1 MAETTQT
8 TADPPH
14 TLLAA
19 LGHLGP
25 GIVLASSIVGSGELV
40 ATTRTGAEAGFVLL
54 WLILIGC
61 VIKVAA
67 QVEIGRATLT
77 WGRTPLDA
85 FDRVPGPRFAG
96 RGWIYWAWAVMTVL
110 VLVQQGGILSGV
122 AQTLAAGL
130 PVTAAGRE
138 WTRVHD
144 EAARD
149 RVLAAAARRQ
159 GDTARAEALDARLA
173 ELEVEKR
180 KLAPPADETLWAVVT
195 GVVTAAL
202 LGVGR
207 YRLIERVSIIL
218 VGTFTLVT
226 LLALL
231 LLQFDP
237 AWAISRKEFAEGFA
251 FRLPEARQG
260 FSPLLTALS
269 TFGIIGVGA
278 SELMVYPYWCL
289 EKGYGVSV
297 GPRDDSDAW
306 ARRAR
311 GWLRVMQL
319 DAWASMVVYTAV
331 TVAFYLL
338 GASTLG
344 RLGLLP
350 EGSETVRTLG
360 AMYAPVFGS
369 WANGAFLV
377 GAFAVL
383 YSTLFVAAAGMAR
396 MVVDGLILAG
406 ILPGDPESRVRWN
419 RRLSVAWPLVALV
432 LALAIR
438 APVAMVLASGMAQS
452 VMLAALGV
460 AVLWFRWRALDP
472 RLRPGRAWDALLVVS
487 SVGFVLIGVW
497 TLWEKVQ
504 TLLTAA

>member
-1 MAETTQT
+1 MGETTRT
-8 TADPPH
+8 TAEPPR
-14 TLLAA
+14 TLWEA
-19 LGHLGP
+19 LRHLGP
-25 GIVLASSIVGSGELV
+25 GIVLASSIVGSGELI
-40 ATTRTGAEAGFVLL
+40 ATTSTGAQAGFVLL

-67 QVEIGRATLT
+67 QVEIGRATLA

-85 FDRVPGPRFAG
+85 FDRVPGPRIAG
-96 RGWIYWAWAVMTVL
+96 RGWIYWAWAVMTAL
-110 VLVQQGGILSGV
+110 VLVQQGGIISGV

-138 WTRVHD
+138 WNRVHD

-149 RVLAAAARRQ
+149 RVLAAAARRR
-159 GDTARAEALDARLA
+159 GDAAGAAAIDARMA
-173 ELEVEKR
+173 ELDRERSALVP
-180 KLAPPADETLWAVVT
+180 AADETLWAIVT
-195 GVVTAAL
+195 GVVTAVL

-207 YRLIERVSIIL
+207 YRLIETVSIVL

-226 LLALL
+226 LVALL
-231 LLQFDP
+231 LLQLDP
-237 AWAISRKEFAEGFA
+237 AWAISVSEFASGLA
-251 FRLPEARQG
+251 FRLPEEREK

-289 EKGYGVSV
+289 EKGYGVAV
-297 GPRDDSDAW
+297 GPRDDSEAW
-306 ARRAR
+306 AARAR

-338 GASTLG
+338 GAATLG

-350 EGSETVRTLG
+350 EGSEMVRTLG
-360 AMYAPVFGS
+360 AMYAPVFGT

-383 YSTLFVAAAGMAR
+383 YSTLFVAAAGMSR

-406 ILPGDPESRVRWN
+406 CLPGDPASRATWN
-419 RRLSVAWPLVALV
+419 RRLSMAWPLAALV
-432 LALAIR
+432 LALVIR
-438 APVAMVLASGMAQS
+438 APVAMVLASGMAQA
-452 VMLAALGV
+452 VMLAVLGV
-460 AVLWFRWRALDP
+460 AVLWFRWGDFDP
-472 RLRPGRAWDALLVVS
+472 RLRPGRTWDILLFVS
-487 SVGFVLIGVW
+487 SIGFVVIGAW
-497 TLWEKVQ
+497 TLWQKTQE
-504 TLLTAA
+504 LWRGP

>member
-1 MAETTQT
+1 MAETTHS
-8 TADPPH
+8 TADPPR
-14 TLLAA
+14 TLLGAM
-19 LGHLGP
+19 GHLGP

-96 RGWIYWAWAVMTVL
+96 RGWIYWAWVVMTAL

-130 PVTAAGRE
+130 PVTAAGKE
-138 WTRVHD
+138 WNRVHD
-144 EAARD
+144 ELARD
-149 RVLAAAARRQ
+149 RILAAAARHR
-159 GDTARAEALDARLA
+159 GDTTTADGLDARME
-173 ELEVEKR
+173 ELKGERETLVK
-180 KLAPPADETLWAVVT
+180 PADETVWAVVT
-195 GVVTAAL
+195 GLVTAFL

-207 YRLIERVSIIL
+207 YKLIELVSIVL

-226 LLALL
+226 LVALG

-237 AWAISRKEFAEGFA
+237 AWAISAGEFGSGLA
-251 FRLPEARQG
+251 FRLPEARKD
-260 FSPLLTALS
+260 FSPLLTALA

-289 EKGYGVSV
+289 EKGYGVAV
-297 GPRDDSDAW
+297 GPRDETEAW
-306 ARRAR
+306 ANRAR

-319 DAWASMVVYTAV
+319 DAWASMAVYTAV

-338 GASTLG
+338 GAATLG
-344 RLGLLP
+344 RLGLVP
-350 EGSETVRTLG
+350 EGSEMVRTLG
-360 AMYAPVFGS
+360 AMYAPVFGT

-383 YSTLFVAAAGMAR
+383 YSTLFVAAAGNAR

-406 ILPGDPESRVRWN
+406 VLPGDADSRTTWT
-419 RRLSVAWPLVALV
+419 RRLSVAWPLVAMV

-438 APVAMVLASGMAQS
+438 APLAMVLASGMAQA

-460 AVLWFRWRALDP
+460 AVIWFRWRALDP

-487 SVGFVLIGVW
+487 SVGFILIGTW
-497 TLWEKVQ
+497 TLWERAT
-504 TLLTAA
+504 TLLGWK

>member
-1 MAETTQT
+1 M
-8 TADPPH
+8 ADPVRTTSDPPR
-14 TLLAA
+14 TLWEA
-19 LGHLGP
+19 LRHLGP
-25 GIVLASSIVGSGELV
+25 GIVLASSIVGSGELI
-40 ATTRTGAEAGFVLL
+40 ATTSTGAQAGFLLL

-67 QVEIGRATLT
+67 QVEIGRATLA

-96 RGWIYWAWAVMTVL
+96 RGWIYWAWAVMTAL
-110 VLVQQGGILSGV
+110 VLVQQGGIISGV

-130 PVTAAGRE
+130 PVSAAGRE
-138 WTRVHD
+138 WNRVHD

-149 RVLAAAARRQ
+149 RILAAAARRR
-159 GDTARAEALDARLA
+159 GDQAAADALDTRMA
-173 ELEVEKR
+173 ELERERAALVK
-180 KLAPPADETLWAVVT
+180 PMDETAWAIVT
-195 GVVTAAL
+195 GVVTAVL

-207 YRLIERVSIIL
+207 YRLIETVSIVL

-226 LLALL
+226 LVALVM
-231 LLQFDP
+231 LQLDP
-237 AWAISRKEFAEGFA
+237 AWAISAGEFASGLA
-251 FRLPEARQG
+251 FRLPAEREK

-289 EKGYGVSV
+289 EKGYGVAV
-297 GPRDDSDAW
+297 GPRDDSEAW
-306 ARRAR
+306 ATRAR

-331 TVAFYLL
+331 TIAFYLL
-338 GASTLG
+338 GAATLG

-350 EGSETVRTLG
+350 EGSEMVRTLG

-406 ILPGDPESRVRWN
+406 RLPGDPASRAIWN

-432 LALAIR
+432 LALVIR
-438 APVAMVLASGMAQS
+438 APVAMVLASGMAQA

-472 RLRPGRAWDALLVVS
+472 RLRPGRAWDVLLVVS
-487 SVGFVLIGVW
+487 SVGFIVIGTW
-497 TLWEKVQ
+497 TLWERIT
-504 TLLTAA
+504 TLWAG